1 MSDQVILV
9 VGTSSKF
16 LMRVDEAMEVCR
28 ILNSCNR
35 ITTKWASGGNKD
47 VIAEPADDASYVV
60 PFTALR
66 QITLE
71 QNMKE
76 LAK

>member
-1 MSDQVILV
+1 MNDQVILV

-28 ILNSCNR
+28 ILNSCSR

-47 VIAEPADDASYVV
+47 VIAEPADDSSCVV
-60 PFTALR
+60 PLTALR

>member
-1 MSDQVILV
+1 MNDQVILV
-9 VGTSSKF
+9 VGTSNKF
-16 LMRVDEAMEVCR
+16 LMRMDEAMEVCR
-28 ILNSCNR
+28 ILNSCSR

-47 VIAEPADDASYVV
+47 VIAEPADDSSCVV
-60 PFTALR
+60 PLTALR